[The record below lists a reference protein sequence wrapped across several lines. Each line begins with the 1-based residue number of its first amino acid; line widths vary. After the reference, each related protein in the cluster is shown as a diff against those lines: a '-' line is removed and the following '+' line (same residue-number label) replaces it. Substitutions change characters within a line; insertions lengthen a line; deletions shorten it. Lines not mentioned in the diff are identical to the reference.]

1 MGYGIPAALA
11 AKVVHPER
19 PVVCVA
25 GDGDFLMSGHELAA
39 AAQENAPIVVL
50 LVNNSMY
57 GTIRMHQERQFP
69 GRVVGTEL
77 MNPDFVAL
85 AQAYGAYAELVDRSE
100 DFPEALERALT
111 AGRSA
116 VLELRVDPEAIT
128 PQTTLSAIRAGAAQ

>member
-1 MGYGIPAALA
+1 
-11 AKVVHPER
+11 VVHPER
-19 PVVCVA
+19 PVVCVT

-50 LVNNSMY
+50 LVNNNMY

-85 AQAYGAYAELVDRSE
+85 AQAYGAYAELVERSE
-100 DFPEALERALT
+100 DFAEAFERALT

-128 PQTTLSAIRAGAAQ
+128 PEATLSAIRAGTAQ